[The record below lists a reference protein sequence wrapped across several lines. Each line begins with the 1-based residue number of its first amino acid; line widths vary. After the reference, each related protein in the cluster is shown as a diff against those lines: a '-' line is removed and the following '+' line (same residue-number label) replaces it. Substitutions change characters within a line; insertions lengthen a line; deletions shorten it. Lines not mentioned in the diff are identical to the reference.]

1 MARKFKYFCLFC
13 NADIR
18 YFVYILNY
26 AESTWICKCIER
38 RSILIPTL
46 HILVCDSSIMYVSS
60 MQWVRSLQREIH
72 YQIMQM
78 NLGDP
83 GIPLVKHI
91 FSSCVRVCAEY
102 LLLQVICISIFHV
115 YSRSLEFGTLHK
127 WDDYCSS
134 SPLKPIWSDSKQYY
148 LSWLLAILS

>member
-1 MARKFKYFCLFC
+1 MNARSFCFVNPVTSSC
-13 NADIR
+13 N
-18 YFVYILNY
+18 V
-26 AESTWICKCIER
+26 
-38 RSILIPTL
+38 
-46 HILVCDSSIMYVSS
+46 
-60 MQWVRSLQREIH
+60 QWVRSLQREIH

-115 YSRSLEFGTLHK
+115 YSRSLEFGTIHK
-127 WDDYCSS
+127 WDDYSSS

-148 LSWLLAILS
+148 LSWLLATASYGICNWFSADFISRKYLPILNYKYYWLLI